1 MVSRLKNLRDGPKTT
16 ALQDV
21 YNSNSASTY
30 FTSISARSLG
40 SNPEANISV
49 ANTLYWHSSN
59 NSSTFGQSHT

>member
-16 ALQDV
+16 ALQDG

-40 SNPEANISV
+40 SKPEANISV
-49 ANTLYWHSSN
+49 ANTLY
-59 NSSTFGQSHT
+59 